1 MNLTEQKDERIIA
14 IAAAIDTGE
23 YDVESSL
30 DELTELARTA
40 DAEIAARVV
49 QKRPSPDAATVLGE
63 GKIEELAE
71 LAGSLEAKLII
82 FDTELTASEI
92 RNIEDLVNVRV
103 IDRTMLILD
112 IFAARA
118 VSNEGKLQVELA
130 QLRYRLPRLMGIGR
144 SLSRLGGGIGT
155 RGPGEKQLETDK
167 RHIRR
172 RIEKLEMDLCDSW
185 YFCHFSGNDSGS
197 DNLWQ

>member
-1 MNLTEQKDERIIA
+1 MNLTEHEDERIIA

-71 LAGSLEAKLII
+71 LAESLEAKLII
-82 FDTELTASEI
+82 FAGLTLIHNPFEVKAYL
-92 RNIEDLVNVRV
+92 EDLTDNSER
-103 IDRTMLILD
+103 INYL
-112 IFAARA
+112 
-118 VSNEGKLQVELA
+118 
-130 QLRYRLPRLMGIGR
+130 LPRIGF
-144 SLSRLGGGIGT
+144 GVEIGF
-155 RGPGEKQLETDK
+155 
-167 RHIRR
+167 
-172 RIEKLEMDLCDSW
+172 DL
-185 YFCHFSGNDSGS
+185 
-197 DNLWQ
+197 